1 MSHFYIIPGQKKLY
15 FEKINNFNNLDIYA
29 VVMYFIAHFN
39 AKIWV
44 YIVLMYMY
52 LFLWGFLYG
61 VNVYVFIPMVF
72 FITKNYHKWVHMKM
86 DF

>member
-1 MSHFYIIPGQKKLY
+1 
-15 FEKINNFNNLDIYA
+15 
-29 VVMYFIAHFN
+29 
-39 AKIWV
+39 
-44 YIVLMYMY
+44 MYMY

-61 VNVYVFIPMVF
+61 VNVYVFIPMVL